1 MSDQLTQLTKEELA
15 ALRQLLLA
23 DSRRQW
29 IVSSF
34 AGAARWVGAI
44 IGTWLLVKE
53 ILPWL
58 K

>member
-1 MSDQLTQLTKEELA
+1 MSDQLSDDELA
-15 ALRQLLLA
+15 ALRQLIVA

-29 IVSSF
+29 VVSSL

>member
-1 MSDQLTQLTKEELA
+1 MSQPLNEKELA
-15 ALRQLLLA
+15 ALRQLIVA

-29 IVSSF
+29 VVSSL
-34 AGAARWVGAI
+34 AGAARWIGAI

-53 ILPWL
+53 VLPWL

>member
-1 MSDQLTQLTKEELA
+1 MSKQLTDEELA

-29 IVSSF
+29 IVSSL
-34 AGAARWVGAI
+34 AGGARWVGAI

>member
-1 MSDQLTQLTKEELA
+1 MSQPLTEDELA
-15 ALRQLLLA
+15 ALRKLLLA
-23 DSRRQW
+23 SSRQQW
-29 IVSSF
+29 IVSSL

>member
-1 MSDQLTQLTKEELA
+1 MSKQLTDEELA

-29 IVSSF
+29 VVSSL
-34 AGAARWVGAI
+34 AGAARWIGAI